1 MKVVS
6 RRFPVLLGLCGVIVV
21 ASAQARQDF
30 TRTESDSMFRK
41 LNTIVERGAKPK
53 PAATAKPVRTS
64 FTDREVNAYFK
75 FNSDIMPVG
84 VVDPRVTIVDGK
96 QVQAR
101 ALVDLDV
108 IRKSKVRGWLDPLAY
123 VTGRVELTAAGL
135 LTGANGKGRLPTAVR
150 VARRRADSGV
160 SGAGSRELLLEV
172 ARTAAGLRPRQ
183 ALRFAAE
190 HPAARNAA
198 RHGDHHPIGAGVQFS
213 PCPTFSR
220 RRFSM

>member
-1 MKVVS
+1 MRVVS

-135 LTGANGKGRLPTAVR
+135 LTGANGKGLFQLQSATLGGVPIPASVVQEVVSYYSKSPELPQGFDLDKPFDLPQNIRQLELQPGTA
-150 VARRRADSGV
+150 
-160 SGAGSRELLLEV
+160 
-172 ARTAAGLRPRQ
+172 TIIQ
-183 ALRFAAE
+183 
-190 HPAARNAA
+190 
-198 RHGDHHPIGAGVQFS
+198 
-213 PCPTFSR
+213 
-220 RRFSM
+220 